1 LKLFS
6 KRSKGSKYSFE
17 KLSKKPFKKILN
29 DWIKNPLMN
38 VFNKSS
44 KKTSP
49 KKQLNMS
56 SKKGSLIVSL
66 SIIFVVS
73 LLVLTVA
80 LNSVSMSTTRDAL
93 YKQMEENA
101 IQVADIVSSEIASY
115 SNIDGGIEEILDN
128 YIYSLAYSIG
138 IIDDITNED
147 LIKFAEESGVSEVN
161 VIDLNGY
168 VIHSNVEHNLGYKY
182 PPNSLMGRVIYSTT
196 PKVSTKVEQL
206 VKSGGVKL
214 PNGAIEIKLSAN
226 YMNRIKNNMSIER
239 KLVELSGQKTIKHIL
254 TVDRNDS
261 IVYDSRG
268 KVASTLVLSQEGKTA
283 LQEYGIYSNEE
294 HIEEDGITIYN
305 MYVPLRNQ
313 YGTYEGFINVAFS
326 LESVRNAASDILKR
340 SILFGSIIFI
350 LILALTMGFFY
361 YKIGNPLKL
370 MMKYIANISQFDLRR
385 NSDVD
390 KLLKENNEIGNM
402 AIELEKMRGNLTKI
416 LENIK
421 GSSLELS
428 EYTEVISKNSN
439 ETSISISEVSR
450 AVEELAL
457 GSSEQAK
464 ESSRSVESLNELS
477 KKIEDLVSLSKTMH
491 GNTQDMGKAN
501 ETSVESI
508 HSIRESFKEI
518 VSHFNTMS
526 NKVDSLAKKS
536 EAIDKIAQAIKSI
549 SEETNLL
556 ALNAAI
562 EAARAGEHGR
572 GFAVVADEI
581 RKLSDE
587 TSKSAQNVGKII
599 AGVEKDIRSVKEEMS
614 NSTEVI
620 KTFDESTERSIEA
633 FDRIKAIIEES
644 ISQINTLVENV
655 YTVDSNKIEVISA
668 LESITA
674 IIQQASASTEEVAAS
689 VEEQSSIVDGIAE
702 MTEKLKDMAQG
713 LENTIDSF
721 KVD

>member
-1 LKLFS
+1 MKLFG
-6 KRSKGSKYSFE
+6 KKSKGTKYSF
-17 KLSKKPFKKILN
+17 KKVSKNPFKGI
-29 DWIKNPLMN
+29 IGHVVRNPLGN
-38 VFNKSS
+38 IL
-44 KKTSP
+44 KKSP
-49 KKQLNMS
+49 KEVNPSFKIEKGR
-56 SKKGSLIVSL
+56 KKGSLIISL
-66 SIIFVVS
+66 SIIFIVS

-80 LNSVSMSTTRDAL
+80 LNAVSIRTTRDAL
-93 YKQMEENA
+93 YRQMEENA
-101 IQVADIVSSEIASY
+101 VQVADIVSSEIASF
-115 SNIDGGIEEILDN
+115 STIDAGIEEILDN

-147 LIKFAEESGVSEVN
+147 LMKFAEESGVSEVN
-161 VIDLNGY
+161 VIDINGY
-168 VIHSNVEHNLGYKY
+168 VTHSNVEHNLGYKY

-196 PKVSTKVEQL
+196 PKVSTKVDQL

-214 PNGAIEIKLSAN
+214 PNGAVEIKLSAT
-226 YMNRIKNNMSIER
+226 YMNRIKNSMSIER
-239 KLVELSGQKTIKHIL
+239 KLVELSSQKTIRHIL

-268 KVASTLVLSQEGKTA
+268 KANGTLALSQEGKTA
-283 LQEYGIYSNEE
+283 LQEEGIYSNEE
-294 HIEEDGITIYN
+294 YIEEEGITIYN

-340 SILFGSIIFI
+340 SIFLGSIVFI
-350 LILALTMGFFY
+350 LILALTVGYFY

-370 MMKYIANISQFDLRR
+370 MMTYISNISQFDLRR
-385 NSDVD
+385 NDDVD
-390 KLLKENNEIGNM
+390 KLFRQNNEIGNM

-439 ETSISISEVSR
+439 ETSLSIGEVSR
-450 AVEELAL
+450 AVEELAS
-457 GSSEQAK
+457 GASEQAK
-464 ESSRSVESLNELS
+464 ESSRSVESLNDLS
-477 KKIEDLVSLSKTMH
+477 RKIEDLVSLSKTMH
-491 GNTQDMGKAN
+491 NNTQDMSKAN

-508 HSIRESFKEI
+508 HSIKESFSEI

-599 AGVEKDIRSVKEEMS
+599 AGVERDIRSVKEEMS
-614 NSTEVI
+614 NSTDVI
-620 KTFDESTERSIEA
+620 KTFDESTERSIKA
-633 FDRIKAIIEES
+633 FDRIKSIIEES

-655 YTVDSNKIEVISA
+655 YNVDSNKAEVISA

-702 MTEKLKDMAQG
+702 MTEKLKGMAQG

-721 KVD
+721 KID